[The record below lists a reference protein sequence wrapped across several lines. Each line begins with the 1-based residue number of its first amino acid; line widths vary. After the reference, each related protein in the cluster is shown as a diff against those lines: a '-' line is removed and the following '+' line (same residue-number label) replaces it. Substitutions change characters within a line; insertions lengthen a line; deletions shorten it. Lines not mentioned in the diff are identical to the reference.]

1 MAVIVILRRLDR
13 EKVNSS
19 KNRATLMT
27 ADKNAQ
33 QILVQELFGNVAD
46 SHFRAIRIFERI

>member
-33 QILVQELFGNVAD
+33 QMLVQESFGNVAD
-46 SHFRAIRIFERI
+46 LNFPAIRIFERI